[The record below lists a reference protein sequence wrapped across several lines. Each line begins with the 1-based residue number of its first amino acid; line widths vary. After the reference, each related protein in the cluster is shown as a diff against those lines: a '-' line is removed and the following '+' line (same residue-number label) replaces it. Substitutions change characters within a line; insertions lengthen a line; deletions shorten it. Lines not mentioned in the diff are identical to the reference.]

1 MVTQLTVRSVSVRDM
16 DVLKHE
22 ASSRGVSLN
31 SLIRTAIGEQ
41 ADLIRRREAL
51 RAIMGDV
58 DARRDRIAKRVGG
71 TVPDSVELIREDRG
85 R

>member
-1 MVTQLTVRSVSVRDM
+1 MVTQLTVRRVSVRDI

-22 ASSRGVSLN
+22 AASRGISVN
-31 SLIRTAIGEQ
+31 SLIRNAIGEQ

-51 RAIMGDV
+51 QAIMGEV
-58 DARRDRIAKRVGG
+58 DARREWIAQRVGG
-71 TVPDSVELIREDRG
+71 PVPDSVDLIREDRD